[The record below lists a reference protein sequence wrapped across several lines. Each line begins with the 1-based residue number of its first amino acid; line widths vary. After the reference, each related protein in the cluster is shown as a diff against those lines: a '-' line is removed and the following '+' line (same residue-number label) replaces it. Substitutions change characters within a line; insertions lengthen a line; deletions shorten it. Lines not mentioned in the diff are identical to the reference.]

1 LSSRLISFHGLK
13 RGQAINTGATDW
25 SLLRRSFVDTGV
37 AGAAGVRRN
46 RSRQASIWA
55 WIAVAA
61 ILVSV
66 TRAAEAQQDR
76 RPYRIGVV
84 NDAASVSHPTV
95 EGLKAGLKEL
105 GLEEDRDVT
114 FDIRFTKGDA
124 QAARAQ
130 AASLV
135 TEGVDLFF
143 TSHEGS
149 TQAVKDVTQSIPI
162 IFTLVGN
169 PVAANLLASTLWETS
184 TAARLSRPGANLTG
198 ISSLGTELAAKRLET
213 LKRLIPTLRRVW
225 AIYHATDPSALA
237 AVLRAQ
243 ETAPLVQLTLIAKPV
258 FSAEQVVQVL
268 RDVKPGDAVLAPDS
282 DALGIPAIILE
293 VSLSSRV
300 PAIFPTAV
308 WVAQGGLVSY
318 GPDYYAQ
325 GIQAARLVVK
335 ILRGTQPQDLPVEG
349 ADRIEL
355 VVNLKTAAFLGVK
368 VPSKVLLRADRLE
381 R

>member
-1 LSSRLISFHGLK
+1 VNR
-13 RGQAINTGATDW
+13 W
-25 SLLRRSFVDTGV
+25 RRP
-37 AGAAGVRRN
+37 
-46 RSRQASIWA
+46 SIWG
-55 WIAVAA
+55 WIAVGAMLGS
-61 ILVSV
+61 IPIP
-66 TRAAEAQQDR
+66 AEAQQAR
-76 RPYRIGVV
+76 RFYRIGVV
-84 NDAASVSHPTV
+84 NDAASASHPTV
-95 EGLKAGLKEL
+95 EGLKAGLREL

-114 FDIRFTKGDA
+114 FDIRFTKGDT

-135 TEGVDLFF
+135 TEGVDLLF

-149 TQAVKDVTQSIPI
+149 TQAAKDVTQRIPI

-198 ISSLGTELAAKRLET
+198 ISSLGTELAPKRLET

-237 AVLRAQ
+237 AVLKAQ
-243 ETAPLVQLTLIAKPV
+243 ETAPFFQLTLIAKPV
-258 FSAEQVVQVL
+258 FSPEQVAQVL
-268 RDVKPGDAVLAPDS
+268 RELKPGDAVLAPDS
-282 DALGIPAIILE
+282 DALGIPAMILE
-293 VSLSSRV
+293 ASLSSRV

-308 WVAQGGLVSY
+308 WVARGGLVSY

-325 GIQAARLVVK
+325 GIQAARLVAK

-349 ADRIEL
+349 ADRIEMA
-355 VVNLKTAAFLGVK
+355 VNLKTAALLRVK
-368 VPSKVLLRADRLE
+368 VPSKVLLRADKLE
-381 R
+381 Q